1 MDKITA
7 RIEFIEL
14 ALGSFVGNPNE
25 TDRQNA
31 LLSELGAFDA
41 NLQKQLKGYVRQS
54 EDKLERLLEELQ
66 KKENLLQEEKNKQLG
81 SSAGDRC
88 FVIG

>member
-1 MDKITA
+1 MDAVIA
-7 RIEFIEL
+7 RINFIEL

-31 LLSELGAFDA
+31 LLLELGAFDA

-66 KKENLLQEEKNKQLG
+66 RGKNLLQEKELKQLG